1 MWLELVLLVMNIQ
14 LLLDG
19 LFLES
24 LKVDYTVTSL
34 GKVKRSFITH
44 AHTHRVHTIMGGQ
57 GDCHIVFDFFKDRII
72 TPTIIRDFNLH
83 VGYM

>member
-1 MWLELVLLVMNIQ
+1 MNIQ

-34 GKVKRSFITH
+34 GKVKRSFITQ
-44 AHTHRVHTIMGGQ
+44 HTHTHTGYIPLWVVRE
-57 GDCHIVFDFFKDRII
+57 IVPLFLISFRIESLLLPSSEI
-72 TPTIIRDFNLH
+72 LTY
-83 VGYM
+83 V

>member
-1 MWLELVLLVMNIQ
+1 MNIQ

-34 GKVKRSFITH
+34 GKVKRSFITQH
-44 AHTHRVHTIMGGQ
+44 THTHRVHTIMGGQ
-57 GDCHIVFDFFKDRII
+57 GDCPIVFDFFKDRII
-72 TPTIIRDFNLH
+72 TPTIIRDFNLR
-83 VGYM
+83 VGYI

>member
-1 MWLELVLLVMNIQ
+1 MNIQ

-34 GKVKRSFITH
+34 GKVKRSFINTH
-44 AHTHRVHTIMGGQ
+44 AHT
-57 GDCHIVFDFFKDRII
+57 
-72 TPTIIRDFNLH
+72 
-83 VGYM
+83 GYIPL

>member
-1 MWLELVLLVMNIQ
+1 MNIQ

-44 AHTHRVHTIMGGQ
+44 AHTQGTYHYNMDGQ
-57 GDCHIVFDFFKDRII
+57 GDCPIVFDFFKDRII

>member
-1 MWLELVLLVMNIQ
+1 MVGACVISDEYS
-14 LLLDG
+14 DG

-34 GKVKRSFITH
+34 GKVIHYTR

-57 GDCHIVFDFFKDRII
+57 GDCPIVFDFFKDRII